1 MQKAKES
8 LSAIEAQLREAKRSV
23 LKRVAQSGVSSCQ
36 QDIQELQRLE
46 SDYMKQWSS
55 VDELQKQQSAPRNSF
70 SSECYLEFGN
80 SSRVEQEPVSE

>member
-55 VDELQKQQSAPRNSF
+55 VDELQKRQSAPRNSF
-70 SSECYLEFGN
+70 SSECYLEFSN
-80 SSRVEQEPVSE
+80 SSRVKQEPVSG

>member
-70 SSECYLEFGN
+70 SSECYLEFSN